1 MTKLNNIVE
10 TLLKQ
15 FVGGEAYFDK
25 LDEVLR
31 DPENFDI
38 IQKLFSPLADCNVV
52 MSGKFG
58 HHVLEL
64 FDNGLIHVNSL
75 IVVNGGLRKGE
86 VKEIKVRNLYKNSAY
101 VFVDDSFYKGRT
113 RDKVAEFM
121 AKFHCDISHT
131 RVAYDGSI
139 EKDNSV
145 ISIFRYHS

>member
-1 MTKLNNIVE
+1 MTKLKTIVE
-10 TLLKQ
+10 ELLSQ

-31 DPENFDI
+31 DPKNFDI
-38 IQKLFSPLADCNVV
+38 IQNLFSSLSDSNVI

-58 HHVLEL
+58 YYALEL
-64 FDNGLIHVNSL
+64 FDNGLISVNSL

-86 VKEIKVRNLYKNSAY
+86 VKDIEVRNLHKNSAY

-113 RDKVAEFM
+113 RDKVAEFIS
-121 AKFHCDISHT
+121 KFHCDISHM
-131 RVAYDGSI
+131 RVVYDVSI

-145 ISIFRYHS
+145 TSMYRYHS